1 MKPSDAE
8 AHSPYLVDRL
18 LTRGDENIF
27 NHVKFRLV
35 AKVLR
40 ERGPSRPKVLDLG
53 CGNRLAQRYLTRLGV
68 DMNYF
73 GVDYEAMLGPDLVSD
88 LRAPDAI
95 AERLPWRP
103 NVILLLDVL
112 EHLDGREKDIRGVLA
127 AASHLLPPG
136 GLVVVTL
143 PQLYRL
149 DRFKLP
155 HLHYPEHKV
164 RLRQDEWA
172 ALLGEQLRVE
182 HAHGLGYISMLPYLL
197 MAHRGYRDDNNL
209 GRAFRFLRERAIEGD
224 GLRRLDLALT
234 LRLGAAPSLRM
245 WSNDVLFVCRT
256 PADPGRRS

>member
-1 MKPSDAE
+1 MKLSDAD
-8 AHSPYLVDRL
+8 AHSPYLVGRL
-18 LTRGDENIF
+18 LTRSDENIF

-35 AKVLR
+35 AKVLC
-40 ERGPSRPKVLDLG
+40 ERGPPRPKVLDLG
-53 CGNRLAQRYLTRLGV
+53 CGNQLAQRYLTRLGV

-103 NVILLLDVL
+103 DVILLLDVL
-112 EHLDGREKDIRGVLA
+112 EHLDGREEDIRGVLA
-127 AASHLLPPG
+127 LASCLLPPG

-155 HLHYPEHKV
+155 HLHYPEHKI

-172 ALLGEQLRVE
+172 ALLAQKVCVE
-182 HAHGLGYISMLPYLL
+182 HVHGLGYVSMLPYLL

-209 GRAFRFLRERAIEGD
+209 GRAFRFLRERVIEGD
-224 GLRRLDLALT
+224 RLRRLDLALT
-234 LRLGAAPSLRM
+234 LGLGAAPSLRT

-256 PADPGRRS
+256 PASPGRRS